1 MILDPYFTLYTK
13 MNTISI
19 SDLNIKTKLIKLLE
33 EKRTVILPS
42 LGFANGFL
50 DVNTK
55 AWATEVTKK

>member
-1 MILDPYFTLYTK
+1 

-55 AWATEVTKK
+55 A